1 MKLATREKYLIS
13 AGICCIT
20 VFFILQ
26 FLVFP
31 FFESR
36 RRMASGLK
44 AKEKGLNEIVTLSA
58 EYQTY
63 QKASQGIQEALARRK
78 RGFTLF
84 SFLDEA
90 AGNAQVKAHIKYMKP
105 STPLSTG
112 PFKESMVEMKLE
124 AVTLEQLVSYLYHIE
139 SPADLVSI
147 KRISI
152 KENKKEQGYLD
163 AIVQVLTF
171 Q

>member
-1 MKLATREKYLIS
+1 MKLATREKYLIFI
-13 AGICCIT
+13 GVCCIT
-20 VFFILQ
+20 IFLMLQ

-36 RRMASGLK
+36 RRMATGLK
-44 AKEKGLNEIVTLSA
+44 VKERGVHEITALRA

-63 QKASQGIQEALARRK
+63 QRASQDIREALARRK
-78 RGFTLF
+78 GGFTLF
-84 SFLDEA
+84 SFLDKA
-90 AGNAQVKAHIKYMKP
+90 AGGAQVKAHIKYMKP

-124 AVTLEQLVSYLYHIE
+124 AITLEQLVGYLYHIE

-152 KENKKEQGYLD
+152 KENKKEEGYLD
-163 AIVQVLTF
+163 AIVQVLTV

>member
-1 MKLATREKYLIS
+1 MKLATREKYLVLI
-13 AGICCIT
+13 GICCII

-36 RRMASGLK
+36 RHMASGLK
-44 AKEKGLNEIVTLSA
+44 AKERGLDEIATLSA

-63 QKASQGIQEALARRK
+63 QRASQGIREALARRK
-78 RGFTLF
+78 GGFTLF

-90 AGNAQVKAHIKYMKP
+90 AGEAQVKPHIKYMKP
-105 STPLSTG
+105 STPQSTG

-124 AVTLEQLVSYLYHIE
+124 AITLEQLVGYLYQIE
-139 SPADLVSI
+139 SSADLVSI

-152 KENKKEQGYLD
+152 TENKKEQGYLD
-163 AIVQVLTF
+163 AILQVLTF